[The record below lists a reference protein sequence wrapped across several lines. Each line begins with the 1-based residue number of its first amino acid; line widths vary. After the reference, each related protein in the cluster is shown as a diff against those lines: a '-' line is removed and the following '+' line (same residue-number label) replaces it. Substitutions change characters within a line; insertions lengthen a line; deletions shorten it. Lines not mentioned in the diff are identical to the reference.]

1 MEAAKS
7 ELQILVVDDEVHI
20 RKAIALCL
28 EIEGHRVTAVSNF
41 EDAVEEIKKRV
52 FAIAFLDLRLGT
64 KNGLDLIP
72 YLQFHSPNA
81 KIVVITAYAS
91 IDSAIE
97 AIRKGATDYIPKPF
111 TPAQIKIIVEK
122 MSELRTLQRQIEDLK
137 SNLISSIPE
146 IDFSSKSPAMR
157 KVLSLAQEVAS
168 TDVNI
173 LLKGESGSGKTLLAR
188 AIHEWSPRA
197 RNSFVV
203 VSCPTIPAELL
214 ESELF
219 GHARGSFTGAIRDYP
234 GRIFQC
240 QNGTLL
246 LDEIGDL
253 PLSIQPK
260 LLRFI
265 QEKQYERVGDNLT
278 RIADVR
284 IIAATNVDLENA
296 VKEGRFREDLYYRL
310 NVVEIELPPLR
321 ERAEDI
327 EPMATRMLVFFGR
340 NNHRNFAGFTPEAMS
355 CLKNYSWPGNI
366 RELRN
371 TMERIAIFCKA
382 ENVGKECIPEK
393 ILGGDEAPRLGDLM
407 SLSRLEEIH
416 IRAVLAHTNTLQEA
430 AEILGIDQATLW
442 RKRKAYGI

>member
-1 MEAAKS
+1 MEADRP

-20 RKAIALCL
+20 RKAIAMCL
-28 EIEGHRVTAVSNF
+28 EIEGHPVMAVSNF

-52 FAIAFLDLRLGT
+52 FDIAFLDLRLGT

-72 YLQFHSPNA
+72 YLQFHSPHA

-111 TPAQIKIIVEK
+111 TPGQIKIIVEK
-122 MSELRTLQRQIEDLK
+122 ISELRTLEQQIENLK
-137 SNLISSIPE
+137 SNLTSSIPE
-146 IDFSSKSPAMR
+146 IDYSSKSPAMQ
-157 KVLSLAQEVAS
+157 KVLSLARDVAQ

-197 RNSFVV
+197 RNPFVV

-253 PLSIQPK
+253 PLPIQPK

-265 QEKQYERVGDNLT
+265 QEKQYERVGESHT
-278 RIADVR
+278 RTAEVR
-284 IIAATNVDLENA
+284 IVAATNVNLENA

-321 ERAEDI
+321 ERTEDI

-340 NNHRNFAGFTPEAMS
+340 NNHRNFAGFTPEALH
-355 CLKNYSWPGNI
+355 CLKKYSWPGNI

-371 TMERIAIFCKA
+371 TMERIAIFCRS

-393 ILGGDEAPRLGDLM
+393 ILGGDEAPRLGDPM

-416 IRAVLAHTNTLQEA
+416 IRSVLAQTNTLQEA

-442 RKRKAYGI
+442 RKRKTYGI